1 MSFFPFSV
9 TTKIV
14 RFAAVFM
21 MPLAHKISFEAHRLG
36 VFAILTFDNGD
47 YIGGGNKVLAMVIFC
62 LLNVIP
68 NAFTAAKARHIMKT
82 LFTRCHHS
90 SPPLI

>member
-1 MSFFPFSV
+1 MSFFPFSA

-36 VFAILTFDNGD
+36 VFAILTPHHFHNICGWLETVA
-47 YIGGGNKVLAMVIFC
+47 YH
-62 LLNVIP
+62 
-68 NAFTAAKARHIMKT
+68 TAVNRV
-82 LFTRCHHS
+82 
-90 SPPLI
+90 